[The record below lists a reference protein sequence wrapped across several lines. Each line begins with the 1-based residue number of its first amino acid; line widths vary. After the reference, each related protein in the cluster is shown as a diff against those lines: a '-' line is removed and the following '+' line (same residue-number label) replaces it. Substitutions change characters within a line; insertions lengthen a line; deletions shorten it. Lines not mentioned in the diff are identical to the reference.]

1 MSDPDAG
8 ESCLGSKSWKAILR
22 KKINRTNE
30 VISRRQACWENLA
43 IVSNKGF
50 WDRLLPT
57 RTGFG
62 FSGLLDTESFEVE
75 NLR

>member
-1 MSDPDAG
+1 MPVKAAWGVKAG
-8 ESCLGSKSWKAILR
+8 KQYYAN
-22 KKINRTNE
+22 KINRTNE
-30 VISRRQACWENLA
+30 VISRRQACWKNLA